1 MIESIVFYTLAA
13 VLLISSLVIVTRTN
27 PIAAAL
33 SLVMAFVALAG
44 LYGLLSASFVAVIQV
59 LVYAGGIMVLIIFV
73 IMILNL
79 TNEGLRPMKAD
90 RFLTSIVLVIA
101 GGGVFLP
108 IFFIIT
114 AGIQA
119 TGLDL
124 VDGFGNITE
133 MSKLIFGK
141 YIFPF
146 EILSLVLLT
155 AVVGALVISKRKL

>member
-1 MIESIVFYTLAA
+1 MIESIVFFTLAA

-44 LYGLLSASFVAVIQV
+44 LYGLLMAGFVAVIQV

-79 TNEGLRPMKAD
+79 TNEELRPMRAD

-101 GGGVFLP
+101 VGGVFLP
-108 IFFIIT
+108 IFFILT

-124 VDGFGNITE
+124 IDGFGNITE
-133 MSKLIFGK
+133 ISKLIFGR

-155 AVVGALVISKRKL
+155 AIVGALVISKRKL

>member
-79 TNEGLRPMKAD
+79 TNEELRPMKAD

>member
-1 MIESIVFYTLAA
+1 MIESIVFFTLAA
-13 VLLISSLVIVTRTN
+13 VLVISSLVIVTRTN

-44 LYGLLSASFVAVIQV
+44 LYGLLTAGFVAVIQV

-79 TNEGLRPMKAD
+79 TNEELRPMRAD

-101 GGGVFLP
+101 AGGVFLP
-108 IFFIIT
+108 IFFILT

-124 VDGFGNITE
+124 IDGFGNITE
-133 MSKLIFGK
+133 ISKLIFGK

-155 AVVGALVISKRKL
+155 AIVGALVISKRKL

>member
-79 TNEGLRPMKAD
+79 TNEELRPMKAD

-119 TGLDL
+119 TGLEL

>member
-1 MIESIVFYTLAA
+1 MIESIVFFTLAA
-13 VLLISSLVIVTRTN
+13 VLVISSLVIVTRTN

-44 LYGLLSASFVAVIQV
+44 LYGLLTAGFVAVIQV

-79 TNEGLRPMKAD
+79 TNEELRPMRAD

-101 GGGVFLP
+101 AGGVFLP
-108 IFFIIT
+108 IFFILT

-124 VDGFGNITE
+124 IDDFGNITE
-133 MSKLIFGK
+133 ISKLIFGK

-155 AVVGALVISKRKL
+155 AIVGALVISKRKL

>member
-79 TNEGLRPMKAD
+79 TNEELRPMKAD

-124 VDGFGNITE
+124 VDGFGSITE

>member
-79 TNEGLRPMKAD
+79 TNEELRPMKAD

-114 AGIQA
+114 AGIHA

>member
-13 VLLISSLVIVTRTN
+13 VLLITSLVIVTRTN

-33 SLVMAFVALAG
+33 SLVLAFVALAG
-44 LYGLLSASFVAVIQV
+44 LYGMQSAGFVAVIQI

-79 TNEGLRPMKAD
+79 TNEDLRPMRAD
-90 RFLTSIVLVIA
+90 RFVTALVLLIA
-101 GGGVFLP
+101 AAGVFVP
-108 IFFIIT
+108 IVFIVT

-119 TGLDL
+119 TGAPL

-155 AVVGALVISKRKL
+155 AIVGALVISKRKL